1 MADNDTNTAAPTAP
15 EDTAPQPAPTPA
27 PKRAPAKPRAKPRA
41 KSRAKSRA
49 RKSPF
54 CTVEE
59 AVHAFSQ
66 GEPLIITDDEER
78 ENEGDLALPAQF
90 VTSDTINFM
99 ATHGRGLICIAMD
112 GQRLDQLG
120 LRLMVDE
127 PQNTAPLGTAFT
139 ISVEARTGVSTGISA
154 PDRARTVQVLMDP
167 NSTPEDLVR
176 PGHMFPL
183 RARDGG
189 VLVRAGQTEA
199 SVDLCRLAG
208 LQPGAVICEI
218 MKRDGEMAR
227 LPELIRFSK
236 RRKIKMISVEQII
249 QYRLR
254 TEQLVERVS
263 EAALPTAHGTFNLVG
278 YRPRGTNDEHVAL
291 SMGQVDSGEPTLV
304 RVHSQCL
311 TGDVFSSQRCDC
323 GEQLDIAMR
332 MVAEERRGVIVYMAQ
347 EGRGIGLHNKIAA
360 YALQDAGLDTV
371 EANLALGFAA
381 DRRDYGIG
389 MQILRDLGVSRI
401 RLITNNPAKRHGLAG
416 YGLEIIE
423 RVPVIAQANPHNVR
437 YLTTKHEKMGH
448 LLDPDALE
456 ATEAAEEPD
465 DQPPPRRRAAI
476 G

>member
-1 MADNDTNTAAPTAP
+1 MTDSEARGASNSTHTEAKTPR
-15 EDTAPQPAPTPA
+15 PARRTGG
-27 PKRAPAKPRAKPRA
+27 RR
-41 KSRAKSRA
+41 
-49 RKSPF
+49 RKTPF

-59 AVHAFSQ
+59 AIEAFAQ
-66 GEPLIITDDEER
+66 GEPLIITDDEDR

-99 ATHGRGLICIAMD
+99 AMHGRGLICVAMD
-112 GQRLDQLG
+112 GGMLDRLD
-120 LRLMVDE
+120 LRLMVE
-127 PQNTAPLGTAFT
+127 QGSNTAPLGTAFT
-139 ISVEARTGVSTGISA
+139 VSVEARSGVTTGISA

-183 RARDGG
+183 RAREGG

-218 MKRDGEMAR
+218 MKRNGDMAR
-227 LPELIRFSK
+227 LPELVRFS
-236 RRKIKMISVEQII
+236 RRHKIKIVSVEQII

-254 TEQLVERVS
+254 TEQLVDRVS
-263 EAALPTAHGTFNLVG
+263 EAKLPTPMGTWQLVG
-278 YRPRGTNDEHVAL
+278 YRTRDHSEEHVAL
-291 SMGQVDSGEPTLV
+291 VMGHVAGGEPTLV

-323 GEQLDIAMR
+323 GEQLEIAMR
-332 MVAEERRGVIVYMAQ
+332 RVAEERRGVIVYMAQ

-360 YALQDAGLDTV
+360 YALQDQGMDTV

-389 MQILRDLGVSRI
+389 MQILRDLGVHRI
-401 RLITNNPAKRHGLAG
+401 RLMTNNPAKRHGLSG
-416 YGLEIIE
+416 YGLEIVE
-423 RVPVIAQANPHNVR
+423 RVPVIASANPHNVR
-437 YLTTKHEKMGH
+437 YLSVKQEKMGH
-448 LLDPDALE
+448 LLDSDDIA
-456 ATEAAEEPD
+456 ATDPGD
-465 DQPPPRRRAAI
+465 DGHPPTRRAAI

>member
-1 MADNDTNTAAPTAP
+1 MVENTPTEAAEA
-15 EDTAPQPAPTPA
+15 QPAA
-27 PKRAPAKPRAKPRA
+27 DKR
-41 KSRAKSRA
+41 RA
-49 RKSPF
+49 RKSPTASTSQRRKSPF
-54 CTVEE
+54 CSAEE
-59 AVHAFSQ
+59 AILAFSQ
-66 GEPLIITDDEER
+66 GEPLIITDDEDR

-90 VTSDTINFM
+90 VTSETINFM
-99 ATHGRGLICIAMD
+99 ATHGRGLICVAMD
-112 GQRLDQLG
+112 GARLDKLG
-120 LRLMVDE
+120 LRLMVDQT
-127 PQNTAPLGTAFT
+127 QNSAPLGTAFT
-139 ISVEARTGVSTGISA
+139 VSVEARTGVSTGISA

-167 NSTPEDLVR
+167 NSTSSDLVR

-183 RARDGG
+183 RAREGG

-236 RRKIKMISVEQII
+236 RHKIKMISVEQII

-263 EAALPTAHGTFNLVG
+263 EANLPTMYGTFRLIG
-278 YRPRGTNDEHVAL
+278 YRPIDGADEHVAL
-291 SMGQVDSGEPTLV
+291 VMGQVDSGEPTLV

-311 TGDVFSSQRCDC
+311 TGDVFSSRRCDC

-332 MVAEERRGVIVYMAQ
+332 LVAEERRGVIVYMSQ

-360 YALQDAGLDTV
+360 YALQDQGMDTV

-381 DRRDYGIG
+381 DRRDYGLG

-401 RLITNNPAKRHGLAG
+401 RLLTNNPAKRHGLAG
-416 YGLEIIE
+416 YGLEIVE
-423 RVPVIAQANPHNVR
+423 RVPVIAKANPHNVR
-437 YLTTKHEKMGH
+437 YLTAKHEKLGH
-448 LLDPDALE
+448 LLDGEALA
-456 ATEAAEEPD
+456 ATEAADGPPD
-465 DQPPPRRRAAI
+465 LPRRAAI

>member
-1 MADNDTNTAAPTAP
+1 MTDADTTDADATDADRSTTAASNEA
-15 EDTAPQPAPTPA
+15 D
-27 PKRAPAKPRAKPRA
+27 KAKPRRA
-41 KSRAKSRA
+41 RRTSGGQR

-59 AVHAFSQ
+59 AIEAFAQ
-66 GEPLIITDDEER
+66 GEPLIITDDEDR

-90 VTSDTINFM
+90 VTSETINFM

-112 GQRLDQLG
+112 GSSLDRLG
-120 LRLMVDE
+120 LRLMVD
-127 PQNTAPLGTAFT
+127 QGSNTAPLGTAFT
-139 ISVEARTGVSTGISA
+139 VSVEARSGVTTGISA

-167 NSTPEDLVR
+167 HSTSDDLVR

-218 MKRDGEMAR
+218 MKRNGEMAR
-227 LPELIRFSK
+227 LPELVRFSK
-236 RRKIKMISVEQII
+236 RHKIKVVSVEQII

-254 TEQLVERVS
+254 TEQLVDRVS
-263 EAALPTAHGTFNLVG
+263 EAKLPTPMGTWRLIG
-278 YRPRGTNDEHVAL
+278 YRTRDHSEEHVAL
-291 SMGQVDSGEPTLV
+291 VMGHVDSGDPTLV

-311 TGDVFSSQRCDC
+311 TGDVFASQRCDC
-323 GEQLDIAMR
+323 GEQLELAMR
-332 MVAEERRGVIVYMAQ
+332 HVAEDRRGVIVYMAQ

-360 YALQDAGLDTV
+360 YALQDQGMDTV

-389 MQILRDLGVSRI
+389 MQILRDLGVQRI
-401 RLITNNPAKRHGLAG
+401 RLMTNNPAKRHGLSG
-416 YGLEIIE
+416 YGLEIVE
-423 RVPVIAQANPHNVR
+423 RVPVIASANPHNVR
-437 YLTTKHEKMGH
+437 YLSAKQEKMGH
-448 LLDPDALE
+448 LLDADDIE
-456 ATEAAEEPD
+456 ATESAD
-465 DQPPPRRRAAI
+465 DSPPPTRRAAI

>member
-1 MADNDTNTAAPTAP
+1 MTDTETCGASNSTRT
-15 EDTAPQPAPTPA
+15 EV
-27 PKRAPAKPRAKPRA
+27 KKPRPAR
-41 KSRAKSRA
+41 RTGGRR

-54 CTVEE
+54 CSVEE
-59 AVHAFSQ
+59 AIEAFAQ
-66 GEPLIITDDEER
+66 GEPLIITDDEDR

-99 ATHGRGLICIAMD
+99 AMHGRGLICVAMD
-112 GQRLDQLG
+112 GGMLDRLD
-120 LRLMVDE
+120 LRLMVE
-127 PQNTAPLGTAFT
+127 QGSNTAPLGTAFT
-139 ISVEARTGVSTGISA
+139 VSVEARSGVTTGISA

-183 RARDGG
+183 RAREGG

-218 MKRDGEMAR
+218 MKRNGDMAR
-227 LPELIRFSK
+227 LPELVRFS
-236 RRKIKMISVEQII
+236 RRHKIKIVSVEQII

-254 TEQLVERVS
+254 TEQLVDRVS
-263 EAALPTAHGTFNLVG
+263 EAKLPTPMGTWQLIG
-278 YRPRGTNDEHVAL
+278 YRTRDHSEEHVAL
-291 SMGQVDSGEPTLV
+291 VMGNVGGGEPTLV

-323 GEQLDIAMR
+323 GEQLEIAMR
-332 MVAEERRGVIVYMAQ
+332 HVAEERRGVIVYMAQ

-360 YALQDAGLDTV
+360 YALQDQGMDTV

-389 MQILRDLGVSRI
+389 MQILRDLGVHRI
-401 RLITNNPAKRHGLAG
+401 RLMTNNPAKRHGLSG
-416 YGLEIIE
+416 YGLEIVE

-437 YLTTKHEKMGH
+437 YLSVKQEKMGH
-448 LLDPDALE
+448 LLDSDDI
-456 ATEAAEEPD
+456 EAADSGD
-465 DQPPPRRRAAI
+465 DGHPPTRRAAI

>member
-1 MADNDTNTAAPTAP
+1 MP
-15 EDTAPQPAPTPA
+15 EESTETT
-27 PKRAPAKPRAKPRA
+27 AKPR
-41 KSRAKSRA
+41 RA
-49 RKSPF
+49 RRRTTQNPQSRRSPF
-54 CTVEE
+54 CSVEE
-59 AVHAFSQ
+59 AIEAFAN
-66 GEPLIITDDEER
+66 GEPLIITDDEDR

-90 VTSDTINFM
+90 VTSETINFM

-112 GQRLDQLG
+112 GSRLDRLG
-120 LRLMVDE
+120 LRLMVD
-127 PQNTAPLGTAFT
+127 QGSNTAPLGTAFT
-139 ISVEARTGVSTGISA
+139 VSVEARSGVSTGISA

-167 NSTPEDLVR
+167 NATSDDLVR

-208 LQPGAVICEI
+208 LQPGAVICEV
-218 MKRDGEMAR
+218 MKRDGDMAR
-227 LPELIRFSK
+227 LPDLIRFAK
-236 RRKIKMISVEQII
+236 RHSLKIVSVEQII

-263 EAALPTAHGTFNLVG
+263 EAKLPTPMGTWRLIGF
-278 YRPRGTNDEHVAL
+278 RTKDKSEEHVAL
-291 SMGQVDSGEPTLV
+291 VMGNVGGDEATLV

-311 TGDVFSSQRCDC
+311 TGDVFQSQRCDC

-332 MVAEERRGVIVYMAQ
+332 RVAEERRGVIVYMAQ

-360 YALQDAGLDTV
+360 YALQDQGMDTV

-389 MQILRDLGVSRI
+389 MQILRDLGISRI
-401 RLITNNPAKRHGLAG
+401 RLMTNNPSKRHGLAG
-416 YGLEIIE
+416 YGLEIVE
-423 RVPVIAQANPHNVR
+423 RVPVIASTNPHNVR
-437 YLTTKHEKMGH
+437 YLSIKQEKMGH
-448 LLDPDALE
+448 LLDSDAID
-456 ATEAAEEPD
+456 ATDPID
-465 DQPPPRRRAAI
+465 DGQPPKRRAAI

>member
-1 MADNDTNTAAPTAP
+1 MADDDTTTAATA
-15 EDTAPQPAPTPA
+15 DDAPAQKPADEPA
-27 PKRAPAKPRAKPRA
+27 GKPAKRPARSRARKRAPAKPRA
-41 KSRAKSRA
+41 

-54 CTVEE
+54 CSAEE
-59 AVHAFSQ
+59 AIHAFSQ

-99 ATHGRGLICIAMD
+99 ATYGRGLICIAMD
-112 GQRLDQLG
+112 GERLDKLG

-139 ISVEARTGVSTGISA
+139 VSVEARTGVSTGISA

-167 NSTPEDLVR
+167 NSAADDLVR

-227 LPELIRFSK
+227 LPELVRFSK
-236 RRKIKMISVEQII
+236 RHKIKMISVEQII

-263 EAALPTAHGTFNLVG
+263 EASLPTVHGTFNLVG
-278 YRPRGTNDEHVAL
+278 YRPRGSAEEHVAL
-291 SMGQVDSGEPTLV
+291 SMGQVDNGEPTLV

-360 YALQDAGLDTV
+360 YALQDAGMDTV

-389 MQILRDLGVSRI
+389 MQILRDLGVSHI

-416 YGLEIIE
+416 YGLEIVE

-448 LLDPDALE
+448 LLDADALE
-456 ATEAAEEPD
+456 ATEAADEPD
-465 DQPPPRRRAAI
+465 DQPPRRRAAI

>member
-1 MADNDTNTAAPTAP
+1 MPEHDPAPEATAA
-15 EDTAPQPAPTPA
+15 DIPASPA
-27 PKRAPAKPRAKPRA
+27 ARRRGTRTRAPSATTGR
-41 KSRAKSRA
+41 
-49 RKSPF
+49 RKTPF

-59 AVHAFSQ
+59 AIHAFSL
-66 GEPLIITDDEER
+66 GEPLIITDDEDR

-112 GQRLDQLG
+112 GTRLDKLG
-120 LRLMVDE
+120 LRLMVDQN
-127 PQNTAPLGTAFT
+127 QNTAPLGTAFT
-139 ISVEARTGVSTGISA
+139 VSVEARTGVSTGISA

-167 NSTPEDLVR
+167 NSTPDDLVR

-183 RARDGG
+183 RAREGG

-227 LPELIRFSK
+227 LPQLIRFS
-236 RRKIKMISVEQII
+236 RRHDIKVVSVEQII
-249 QYRLR
+249 QHRLR

-263 EAALPTAHGTFNLVG
+263 EANLPTVHGTFRLVG
-278 YRPRGTNDEHVAL
+278 YRPRGSNEEHVAL
-291 SMGQVDSGEPTLV
+291 VMGQVDSGEPTLV

-311 TGDVFSSQRCDC
+311 TGDVFASQRCDC

-332 MVAEERRGVIVYMAQ
+332 LVAEQRRGVIVYMSQ

-360 YALQDAGLDTV
+360 YALQDAGMDTV

-416 YGLEIIE
+416 YGLEIVE
-423 RVPVIAQANPHNVR
+423 RVPVIAKANPHNVR

-448 LLDPDALE
+448 LLDADALG
-456 ATEAAEEPD
+456 ATEAAGEHEGGRPL
-465 DQPPPRRRAAI
+465 PPRRAAI

>member
-1 MADNDTNTAAPTAP
+1 MADNDTTDATADDAPP
-15 EDTAPQPAPTPA
+15 SQPAQQPDQQPA
-27 PKRAPAKPRAKPRA
+27 RRRTSKRAPAK
-41 KSRAKSRA
+41 SRA
-49 RKSPF
+49 RSRAKSPF

-139 ISVEARTGVSTGISA
+139 VSVEARTGVSTGISA

-227 LPELIRFSK
+227 LPELVRFSK
-236 RRKIKMISVEQII
+236 RHKIKMISVEQII

-263 EAALPTAHGTFNLVG
+263 QAALPTVHGTFNLVG
-278 YRPRGTNDEHVAL
+278 YRPRGSADEHIAL

-401 RLITNNPAKRHGLAG
+401 RLLTNNPAKRHGLAG
-416 YGLEIIE
+416 YGLEIVE

-437 YLTTKHEKMGH
+437 YLTTKHEKLGH

-456 ATEAAEEPD
+456 ATEAADDPD

>member
-1 MADNDTNTAAPTAP
+1 MA
-15 EDTAPQPAPTPA
+15 EQPSTPDA
-27 PKRAPAKPRAKPRA
+27 VEEPAPAKSAAPRRGRRKRSAAPDAR
-41 KSRAKSRA
+41 R

-54 CTVEE
+54 CSVEE
-59 AVHAFSQ
+59 AIEAFSR
-66 GEPLIITDDEER
+66 GEPLIITDDEDR

-112 GQRLDQLG
+112 GDRLDQLG
-120 LRLMVDE
+120 LRLMVDQS
-127 PQNTAPLGTAFT
+127 QNSAPLGTAFT
-139 ISVEARTGVSTGISA
+139 VSVEARTGVSTGISA

-167 NSTPEDLVR
+167 NATADDLVR

-183 RARDGG
+183 RAREGG

-227 LPELIRFSK
+227 LPQLSRFS
-236 RRKIKMISVEQII
+236 RRHKIKMVSVEQII
-249 QYRLR
+249 QHRLR

-263 EAALPTAHGTFNLVG
+263 EANLPTIHGTFRLVG
-278 YRPRGTNDEHVAL
+278 YQPRGGAEEHVAL
-291 SMGQVDSGEPTLV
+291 VMGQVDTGEPTLV

-323 GEQLDIAMR
+323 GEQLGIAMR
-332 MVAEERRGVIVYMAQ
+332 LVAEERRGVIVYMAQ

-360 YALQDAGLDTV
+360 YALQDEGMDTV

-416 YGLEIIE
+416 YGLEIVE
-423 RVPVIAQANPHNVR
+423 RVPVIAKANPHNVR
-437 YLTTKHEKMGH
+437 YLTAKHEKLGH

-456 ATEAAEEPD
+456 ATKADGSQAGRPA
-465 DQPPPRRRAAI
+465 RRAAI

>member
-1 MADNDTNTAAPTAP
+1 MTDAEPTTATTTEQTDKP
-15 EDTAPQPAPTPA
+15 
-27 PKRAPAKPRAKPRA
+27 KPRRA
-41 KSRAKSRA
+41 RRKSGGRR

-59 AVHAFSQ
+59 AIEAFAQ
-66 GEPLIITDDEER
+66 GEPLIITDDEDR

-99 ATHGRGLICIAMD
+99 ATHGRGLICVAMD
-112 GQRLDQLG
+112 GNILDRLG
-120 LRLMVDE
+120 LRLMVE
-127 PQNTAPLGTAFT
+127 QGSNTAPLGTAFT
-139 ISVEARTGVSTGISA
+139 VSVEARSGVSTGISA

-167 NSTPEDLVR
+167 NSTPDDLVR

-218 MKRDGEMAR
+218 MKRNGDMAR
-227 LPELIRFSK
+227 LPELVRFS
-236 RRKIKMISVEQII
+236 RRHNIKIVSVEQII

-254 TEQLVERVS
+254 TEQLVDRVS
-263 EAALPTAHGTFNLVG
+263 EAKLPTPMGTWRLLG
-278 YRPRGTNDEHVAL
+278 YRTRDHSEEHVAL
-291 SMGQVDSGEPTLV
+291 VMGNVDGGEPTLV

-311 TGDVFSSQRCDC
+311 TGDVFASQRCDC

-332 MVAEERRGVIVYMAQ
+332 IVAEERRGVIVYMAQ

-360 YALQDAGLDTV
+360 YALQDQGMDTV
-371 EANLALGFAA
+371 EANLALGFSA

-389 MQILRDLGVSRI
+389 MQILRDLGVQRI
-401 RLITNNPAKRHGLAG
+401 RLMTNNPAKRHGLSG
-416 YGLEIIE
+416 YGLEIVE
-423 RVPVIAQANPHNVR
+423 RVPVIASANPHNVR
-437 YLTTKHEKMGH
+437 YLSVKQEKMGH

-456 ATEAAEEPD
+456 ATESVD
-465 DQPPPRRRAAI
+465 DGHPPTRRAAI

>member
-1 MADNDTNTAAPTAP
+1 MPEHDPAP
-15 EDTAPQPAPTPA
+15 EATEAEIPASPAPRR
-27 PKRAPAKPRAKPRA
+27 RATRTRASGATKGR
-41 KSRAKSRA
+41 
-49 RKSPF
+49 RKTPF
-54 CTVEE
+54 CTAEE
-59 AVHAFSQ
+59 AIHAFSQ
-66 GEPLIITDDEER
+66 GELLIITDDEDR

-99 ATHGRGLICIAMD
+99 ATHARGLICVPMD
-112 GQRLDQLG
+112 GTRLDRLG
-120 LRLMVDE
+120 LRPMVD
-127 PQNTAPLGTAFT
+127 QNTAPLGTAFT
-139 ISVEARTGVSTGISA
+139 VSVEARTGVSTGISA

-167 NSTPEDLVR
+167 NSTADDLVR

-183 RARDGG
+183 RAREGG

-227 LPELIRFSK
+227 LPQLIRFS
-236 RRKIKMISVEQII
+236 RRHDIKMVSIEQII
-249 QYRLR
+249 EHRLR

-263 EAALPTAHGTFNLVG
+263 EAKLPTVHGTFKLVG
-278 YRPRGTNDEHVAL
+278 YRPRGSNEEHVAL
-291 SMGQVDSGEPTLV
+291 VMGQVDSGDPTLV

-311 TGDVFSSQRCDC
+311 TGDVFASQRCDC

-332 MVAEERRGVIVYMAQ
+332 LVAEQRRGVIVYMSQ

-360 YALQDAGLDTV
+360 YALQDAGMDTV

-416 YGLEIIE
+416 YGLEIVE
-423 RVPVIAQANPHNVR
+423 RVPVIAKANPHNVR

-448 LLDPDALE
+448 LLDADALGV
-456 ATEAAEEPD
+456 TEAADEHEGGRPL
-465 DQPPPRRRAAI
+465 PPRRAAI